1 MNTYVYP
8 ARIRPADEGGWLIAY
23 RDFPEGISQAGLRQ
37 DAIDIAEGCLQAC
50 IEGRLED
57 GMVVPPPSPQRA
69 GEVLVA
75 VPLETA
81 TKAAL
86 FAAVS
91 ESGLSRV
98 ALAKAVGLDEKE
110 IRRMLDPRHSS
121 KLPRVARV
129 LRALGKELQL
139 TVADAPRATHGSRE
153 NPAEQSPVG
162 VRQKGTVYRVRPVA
176 KATARRHRVSK
187 ARGKG

>member
-1 MNTYVYP
+1 MNTFVYP
-8 ARIRPADEGGWLIAY
+8 ARIRPAEEGGWLIAY
-23 RDFPEGISQAGLRQ
+23 RDFPEGISQAGPRQ

-57 GMVVPPPSPQRA
+57 GMVVPPPSAQRA

-98 ALAKAVGLDEKE
+98 ALAKAVGSMRRGFAGCS
-110 IRRMLDPRHSS
+110 IRGTP
-121 KLPRVARV
+121 PNC
-129 LRALGKELQL
+129 Q
-139 TVADAPRATHGSRE
+139 GSRACFARWARAAAHRCGCGPRGRFPGSE
-153 NPAEQSPVG
+153 AVPHF
-162 VRQKGTVYRVRPVA
+162 RP
-176 KATARRHRVSK
+176 
-187 ARGKG
+187 

>member
-1 MNTYVYP
+1 MNTFVYP
-8 ARIRPADEGGWLIAY
+8 ARIRPAEEGGWLIAY
-23 RDFPEGISQAGLRQ
+23 RDFPEGISQAGPRQ
-37 DAIDIAEGCLQAC
+37 DVIDIAEGCLQAC

-57 GMVVPPPSPQRA
+57 GMVVPPPSAQRA

-139 TVADAPRATHGSRE
+139 TVADAPRAMHGSGHR
-153 NPAEQSPVG
+153 PVEQSPVG
-162 VRQKGTVYRVRPVA
+162 MRQKGASYRVR
-176 KATARRHRVSK
+176 RVSK
-187 ARGKG
+187 ARVRLRRVGRARGK

>member
-1 MNTYVYP
+1 MNTFVYP
-8 ARIRPADEGGWLIAY
+8 ARIRAADEGGWLIAY
-23 RDFPEGISQAGLRQ
+23 RDFPEGISQAGPRQ
-37 DAIDIAEGCLQAC
+37 DVIDIAEGCLQAC

-57 GMVVPPPSPQRA
+57 GMEVPPPSAQRA

-162 VRQKGTVYRVRPVA
+162 VRQKGTVYRVRPMANGKA
-176 KATARRHRVSK
+176 KAKAKIRRHRV
-187 ARGKG
+187 A